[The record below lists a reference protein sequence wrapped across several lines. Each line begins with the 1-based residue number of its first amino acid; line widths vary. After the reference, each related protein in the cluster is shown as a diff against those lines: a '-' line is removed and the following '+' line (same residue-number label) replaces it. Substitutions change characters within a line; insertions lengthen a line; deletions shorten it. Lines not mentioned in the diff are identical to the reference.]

1 MANLSNINNKLVLTT
16 DGAALINQGTVD
28 YGTAKLQVSG
38 NGSTGTITWRNDGGR
53 KTGYLYSDSTGVAIY
68 TTALNNAGIYLADNL
83 RIDFRVNGSERMRID
98 SAGEVQA
105 RRPRS
110 NTAGEVALG
119 IQPSDTTAHYGW
131 RIDQTNN
138 SLNLDYVN
146 TPLNIMTYSYLGN
159 VGIGTASPS
168 ARLNVVGVGQAN
180 NPTVAIDVTNSDS
193 FNHGL
198 EIFDGNLTTGETV
211 LMAIG
216 HSGSTKLT
224 AIFGFVR
231 NESSLD
237 QNLATIG
244 FWGADN
250 KLTVAAGGNVGIG
263 TGTAVPGAKLDVR
276 GTGNFLGTA
285 ASGAALV
292 TIENNSGSTATSYGL
307 LVKGGG
313 NSASGKTFE
322 VRDDSGNTDLIVK
335 GNGNIAIGGLAAT
348 AKLQINANIEA
359 GAATI
364 AAFLVNSSITVGT
377 EVRLAFAANTND
389 DIATNRYSYIS
400 TINTSG
406 SNGQDMLFATNTT
419 GNPAAA
425 RMRINSAGDVGIGT
439 TPETSGPT
447 WRTLFVGAS
456 ATIVSRQAAAG
467 YDSIFAN
474 NYYVNSSNQDR
485 VRTTGPSSRM
495 FLDGNNI
502 RFQISPSTGA
512 GGSPTWSEIMRI
524 DDSENV
530 GIGSTSPAGKLTV
543 EGLLGTAA
551 YGKSNGGIKNE
562 RMQMAWYTGQFYANN
577 TAYTHIKT
585 NLHMGGGAR
594 GNDMYIMGG
603 FIAKSYGYGGQGY
616 GEGRCMFHNWS
627 GSFASLYVSNVGDWA
642 TFMQNPY
649 VSSDGYCVI
658 VLRHNY
664 YSTPQIDFF
673 QEFTAYPWRAV
684 SVTAQGQSSS
694 NTGLY

>member
-16 DGAALINQGTVD
+16 DGAVLINQGTVD

-250 KLTVAAGGNVGIG
+250 KLTVSGGGNVGIG
-263 TGTAVPGAKLDVR
+263 TSTAVPGAKLEVSADVAKGILISR
-276 GTGNFLGTA
+276 SFTTSSQTLANVRAYYGLAITPLRGGTGGLYFTNYDA
-285 ASGAALV
+285 DVPIIQSV
-292 TIENNSGSTATSYGL
+292 NTSNVAQSL
-307 LVKGGG
+307 LLNPLGG
-313 NSASGKTFE
+313 N
-322 VRDDSGNTDLIVK
+322 I
-335 GNGNIAIGGLAAT
+335 
-348 AKLQINANIEA
+348 
-359 GAATI
+359 
-364 AAFLVNSSITVGT
+364 
-377 EVRLAFAANTND
+377 
-389 DIATNRYSYIS
+389 
-400 TINTSG
+400 
-406 SNGQDMLFATNTT
+406 
-419 GNPAAA
+419 
-425 RMRINSAGDVGIGT
+425 GIGT
-439 TPETSGPT
+439 TSPTGVVGSGQGGNT
-447 WRTLFVGAS
+447 TLDVQGPLKNKRVMRGWHHCNPI
-456 ATIVSRQAAAG
+456 T
-467 YDSIFAN
+467 
-474 NYYVNSSNQDR
+474 SSN
-485 VRTTGPSSRM
+485 
-495 FLDGNNI
+495 
-502 RFQISPSTGA
+502 
-512 GGSPTWSEIMRI
+512 
-524 DDSENV
+524 
-530 GIGSTSPAGKLTV
+530 
-543 EGLLGTAA
+543 A
-551 YGKSNGGIKNE
+551 Y
-562 RMQMAWYTGQFYANN
+562 R
-577 TAYTHIKT
+577 HIKT

-594 GNDMYIMGG
+594 GNDEYIMGG
-603 FIAKSYGYGGQGY
+603 FEIKGYAYYGSYPGFGHGT
-616 GEGRCMFHNWS
+616 CMFHNWS
-627 GSFASLYVSNVGDWA
+627 NSFASLQVANYGTTGFV
-642 TFMQNPY
+642 QQPY
-649 VSSDGYCVI
+649 ISSDGYCVI
-658 VLRHNY
+658 VTRQNSY
-664 YSTPQIDFF
+664 MQPVIDFA
-673 QEFTAYPWRAV
+673 QYYTPYPWRT
-684 SVTAQGQSSS
+684 SYVTAETTS
-694 NTGLY
+694 NNLTGVY